1 MPARVFQIGFS
12 LELSYEI
19 NVPARY
25 GLHLWHTLVER
36 GERHGLCPFGTEALH
51 VLKAERGFIVVGQET
66 DGAVTPADL
75 GLEALVARDRGDFIG
90 KHSLARS
97 ELARAGRRELVG
109 LLAGGPRYV
118 LPQGVHLVE
127 TPRARRR

>member
-36 GERHGLCPFGTEALH
+36 GERHGLCPIGTKALH
-51 VLKAERGFIVVGQET
+51 VLRAERGFIVVGQET

-75 GLEALVARDRGDFIG
+75 GLEALVARDKGDFIG
-90 KHSLARS
+90 KRS
-97 ELARAGRRELVG
+97 PAPGVASSWGCSREVHATCFRRGCTWSRPQGPGRR
-109 LLAGGPRYV
+109 
-118 LPQGVHLVE
+118 
-127 TPRARRR
+127 